1 MTKQKQYLQEKL
13 QNQSNFEIQEA
24 IKHKGIEYL
33 FYPIFI
39 DKIKEILTPYLE
51 YDIEGMKQSLSEV
64 SKELENIE
72 FTLKELNKL
81 HQLFNLVKSDN
92 PIKPTN
98 ISKIRRE
105 HNQFLITLLNSFY
118 SKNIEII
125 QFNIRELRDQYQ
137 DYKTILKSI
146 KRDLKVSLYE
156 FKLDVTTEAIPPTQP
171 VALTEEHLQQAMLD
185 MINAGNIPVNL
196 FDSTSNTNNE
206 LIIYAGQDLYDK

>member
-13 QNQSNFEIQEA
+13 QNQSNFETQEA

-72 FTLKELNKL
+72 VTLKELNKL

-92 PIKPTN
+92 PIKSTN
-98 ISKIRRE
+98 ISKIKRE

-156 FKLDVTTEAIPPTQP
+156 SSLEINSECKYVIFDKPTIMEKILKSNTP
-171 VALTEEHLQQAMLD
+171 VLTEEYLKKTILD
-185 MINAGNIPVNL
+185 MVDAGNIPDKL
-196 FDSTSNTNNE
+196 FDLNS
-206 LIIYAGQDLYDK
+206 KR

>member
-64 SKELENIE
+64 LLEIE
-72 FTLKELNKL
+72 SIEVTLKELNKL

-92 PIKPTN
+92 PIKSTN

-105 HNQFLITLLNSFY
+105 HNQFLITLLNPFY

-156 FKLDVTTEAIPPTQP
+156 SSLEINSEGSYVIFDEPTLMEKILKSNTP
-171 VALTEEHLQQAMLD
+171 VLTEEYLKKTILD
-185 MINAGNIPVNL
+185 MVDAGNIPDKL
-196 FDSTSNTNNE
+196 FDLNS
-206 LIIYAGQDLYDK
+206 KR

>member
-51 YDIEGMKQSLSEV
+51 YDIESMKKSLFEV

-72 FTLKELNKL
+72 IVLKELNKL

-92 PIKPTN
+92 PIKSTN
-98 ISKIRRE
+98 INKIKRE

-156 FKLDVTTEAIPPTQP
+156 SSLEINSERKYVIFDKPTIMEKILKSNTP
-171 VALTEEHLQQAMLD
+171 VLTEEYLKKTILD
-185 MINAGNIPVNL
+185 MVDAGSIPDKL
-196 FDSTSNTNNE
+196 FDLNS
-206 LIIYAGQDLYDK
+206 KR